1 MCNYEERNDDVFEW
15 EEEAALHPA
24 PVPYLEH
31 LSPLPYRTKLTIA
44 ELLEIQKFLFT
55 ISAYHSR
62 IEDKIL

>member
-15 EEEAALHPA
+15 EETALHPA

-44 ELLEIQKFLFT
+44 ELLEIQKFILT
-55 ISAYHSR
+55 ISACYSK
-62 IEDKIL
+62 IED